1 MNYNKYNKISKKYI
15 QKYKNK
21 IDKIKYR
28 YKKAIKT
35 IDNKSFMKLCKKHRK
50 LTIKIIK
57 KISKEF
63 FKDYKKDIIILTSGS
78 LARHSNNLYS
88 DIDLN
93 IFTNNYEFEK
103 IIELEDLI
111 ANLLYKIMNFK
122 GRDKIHSMAVYLPLI
137 SSKKI
142 DMSNNS
148 YIKTLDNKK
157 IVINCRPNS
166 EQLIFENYNST
177 RNINNILEYLNKN
190 DTINSLNEWS
200 NCFEIIYSKGKLKKL
215 YNNQRKKCNDITNL
229 TIFIDNLISKINKDD
244 KIILHNRIKNSDL
257 KEIVKTNTL
266 FNTYAMLA
274 IVYRYEK
281 KIKKFNLD
289 EFYSKSSII
298 SKEEIEKIFNHL
310 KNVQNLQI
318 ILDSNKID
326 LTSHSNKV
334 IDINKINKQY
344 KKMFN
349 KNNIINDLI
358 LSKKELY
365 DMIKKILNKIRR
377 DLYEQK

>member
-1 MNYNKYNKISKKYI
+1 M
-15 QKYKNK
+15 
-21 IDKIKYR
+21 
-28 YKKAIKT
+28 
-35 IDNKSFMKLCKKHRK
+35 
-50 LTIKIIK
+50 
-57 KISKEF
+57 
-63 FKDYKKDIIILTSGS
+63 
-78 LARHSNNLYS
+78 
-88 DIDLN
+88 
-93 IFTNNYEFEK
+93 
-103 IIELEDLI
+103 
-111 ANLLYKIMNFK
+111 
-122 GRDKIHSMAVYLPLI
+122 
-137 SSKKI
+137 
-142 DMSNNS
+142 
-148 YIKTLDNKK
+148 
-157 IVINCRPNS
+157 
-166 EQLIFENYNST
+166 
-177 RNINNILEYLNKN
+177 NKN

-281 KIKKFNLD
+281 KTKKFNLD

>member
-28 YKKAIKT
+28 YRKAIKT

-177 RNINNILEYLNKN
+177 RNINN
-190 DTINSLNEWS
+190 DF
-200 NCFEIIYSKGKLKKL
+200 C
-215 YNNQRKKCNDITNL
+215 Q
-229 TIFIDNLISKINKDD
+229 
-244 KIILHNRIKNSDL
+244 
-257 KEIVKTNTL
+257 
-266 FNTYAMLA
+266 
-274 IVYRYEK
+274 
-281 KIKKFNLD
+281 
-289 EFYSKSSII
+289 
-298 SKEEIEKIFNHL
+298 
-310 KNVQNLQI
+310 
-318 ILDSNKID
+318 
-326 LTSHSNKV
+326 
-334 IDINKINKQY
+334 
-344 KKMFN
+344 
-349 KNNIINDLI
+349 
-358 LSKKELY
+358 
-365 DMIKKILNKIRR
+365 
-377 DLYEQK
+377 